1 MASFDM
7 SPRRFDLLAELA
19 RFGAEHRVSLR
30 DPDTLRVFTSSVRRT
45 LDDALANPALLYG
58 QRTEA
63 MFEAMLISLGDFSVL
78 KAEDQGRIYP
88 RTGFRIPDFR
98 VVLTDGTQWMI
109 EVKNVYEKDASKP
122 IRRLMNK
129 EYREEMENYAS
140 ATAAELKLAVF
151 WARWGIWTLVSP
163 ARFVNDNGDLD
174 LNMVHAMEENELVRL
189 GDRTVGTRPPLRILL
204 TADPEK
210 TSPISPDGRVEF
222 TIGNVQVFCDER
234 QLEDPVEQQIA
245 WIFMRYGRWEEA
257 EPMPILGENQIIG
270 IEFRWEPPVESDQG
284 FSMIGAL
291 SEIFSRYYAER
302 TLEDREVAQL
312 FAEARPDWFAPFV
325 KGKQISDALPLWIF
339 PIYPKSSDLSE

>member
-1 MASFDM
+1 MTSFDM

-45 LDDALANPALLYG
+45 LDDALANPALLHG

-78 KAEDQGRIYP
+78 KAEDQGRVYP
-88 RTGFRIPDFR
+88 RTGFRVPDFR
-98 VVLTDGTQWMI
+98 VVLTDLTQWLI
-109 EVKNVYEKDASKP
+109 EVKNVYEEDASKT

-129 EYREEMENYAS
+129 EYREELENYAS

-163 ARFVNDNGDLD
+163 ARFVNDNGNLD

-189 GDRTVGTRPPLRILL
+189 GDRTVGTRPPLRILF

-210 TSPISPDGRVEF
+210 TSPIAPDGKVKF
-222 TIGNVQVFCDER
+222 TIGNAQIFCGQEELVDAVER
-234 QLEDPVEQQIA
+234 QIA
-245 WIFMRYGRWEEA
+245 WIFMHYGRWEEA
-257 EPMPILGENQIIG
+257 EPVPIRAGNLLKG

-284 FSMIGAL
+284 FAMVGAL
-291 SEIFSRYYAER
+291 SEIFSRYYAEK
-302 TLEDREVAQL
+302 TFEDREVAQL

-325 KGKQISDALPLWIF
+325 KGEQISDALPLWIF
-339 PIYPKSSDLSE
+339 SIYPKSSD